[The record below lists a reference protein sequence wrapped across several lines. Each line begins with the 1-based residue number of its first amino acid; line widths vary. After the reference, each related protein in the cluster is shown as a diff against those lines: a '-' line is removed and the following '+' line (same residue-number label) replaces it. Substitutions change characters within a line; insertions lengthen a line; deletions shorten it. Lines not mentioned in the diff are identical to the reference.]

1 MHWLTVN
8 GIFIDAVNDSQV
20 WSSVVTVSDQDAALP
35 LTNSFDGRTNTL
47 GAASI
52 GNDYELNFGSLF
64 STTPAKLEVWS
75 TNGANVGFEI
85 EVDGV
90 SKGSAVN
97 DWVDCG
103 TLTFTTITTK
113 ESGGGGCVNAIRV
126 DGKILVDKGLRDLGD
141 TEVTYGPVTGTGTFQ
156 VADQLNN
163 TMTIQNSNDRWIDNT
178 NRLGIDYYVR
188 DNITVLNADNP
199 KHVAMQQAIADAFDA
214 FPEKVNERRT
224 SIASSFYRLMEGETL
239 SAADYSAA

>member
-1 MHWLTVN
+1 M
-8 GIFIDAVNDSQV
+8 
-20 WSSVVTVSDQDAALP
+20 
-35 LTNSFDGRTNTL
+35 
-47 GAASI
+47 
-52 GNDYELNFGSLF
+52 
-64 STTPAKLEVWS
+64 
-75 TNGANVGFEI
+75 
-85 EVDGV
+85 
-90 SKGSAVN
+90 
-97 DWVDCG
+97 
-103 TLTFTTITTK
+103 TK
-113 ESGGGGCVNAIRV
+113 EFAN
-126 DGKILVDKGLRDLGD
+126 LGD

-163 TMTIQNSNDRWIDNT
+163 TMTIQDSNDRWIDNT

-239 SAADYSAA
+239 SAADYTLLEETVLDAVNAVEPFALDGYYPLYYTAAKANAASSTDSNHSHTINGVTYYMPDSGTLYHGTYLAPETTTTPAPTPTPTPEPTPEPTPDFDSGDSSY